1 LPLLRRRLTFSRK
14 GVSVQVGKRKLEIST
29 PDDLDDKLIELTGH
43 SAKEVRALLDSWST
57 YKGVTAERIADL
69 IYEAGPAFV
78 MARLTPMLVGAMV
91 GGYTASGEVK
101 AVTK

>member
-1 LPLLRRRLTFSRK
+1 M
-14 GVSVQVGKRKLEIST
+14 GVIVAETMHAYGKAYPE
-29 PDDLDDKLIELTGH
+29 DEL
-43 SAKEVRALLDSWST
+43 VST